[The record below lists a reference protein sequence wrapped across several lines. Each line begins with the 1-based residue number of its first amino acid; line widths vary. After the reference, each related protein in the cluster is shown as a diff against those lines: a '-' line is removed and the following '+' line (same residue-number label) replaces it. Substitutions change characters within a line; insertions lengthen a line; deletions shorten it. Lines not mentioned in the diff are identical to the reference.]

1 MIRVLHVIHGMDCG
15 GTENLIMNLY
25 RHMDRDKVQFD
36 FLVHTTKHCFFDDE
50 ILRMGGQIYRAPYY
64 KMYNALQYKKAVSAL
79 FRDNPQWSIIHG
91 HLGSCACI
99 YLREARKFGLFTIAH
114 SHAIK
119 FKDITLKELLYRGH
133 AVLTRGV
140 ADYYMACS
148 KQAGIDRYGKK
159 IANGLYF
166 SVLNNSID
174 SKEYDFNRNVRE
186 SIRKELNLSDDI
198 FVMGHIGRMTAE
210 KNHLFML
217 DVLKEVIQHESNV
230 RLLFVG
236 DGPLKEIITLKAK
249 ELGLDDYVIMTGVRR
264 DVPKVLMAMDAFLFP
279 SKNEGLG
286 ISLVEAQ
293 ASGLKCLASE
303 EGIPKEAKISDL
315 VEFLPLAGGCSKW
328 ANRLLRIKGTTEN
341 SRHPMSNCVR
351 ESGYDIVETS
361 QWLEHFYFESLG
373 IKS

>member
-1 MIRVLHVIHGMDCG
+1 MIRVLHVVHGMDCG

-25 RHMDRDKVQFD
+25 RNIDRDKVQFD
-36 FLVHTTKHCFFDDE
+36 FLVHTIRHCFFDDE
-50 ILRMGGQIYRAPYY
+50 ILKMGGEIYRAPYY
-64 KMYNALQYKKAVSAL
+64 KMYNYLQYKKAVSTL
-79 FRDNPQWSIIHG
+79 FRDNPQWSIVHG

-99 YLREARKFGLFTIAH
+99 YLREARKHGLFTIAH

-119 FKDITLKELLYRGH
+119 FKDINFKELLYRGH
-133 AVLTRGV
+133 ALLTRGV

-148 KQAGIDRYGKK
+148 KQAGIDRFGKK
-159 IANGLYF
+159 IANGVIF
-166 SVLNNSID
+166 SVLYNSID
-174 SKEYDFNRNVRE
+174 SKKYDFDEVVRL
-186 SIRKELNLSDDI
+186 SIRKELHISDET
-198 FVMGHIGRMTAE
+198 FVIGHIGRMTAE

-217 DVLKEVIQHESNV
+217 DILKEVMRHDDSV
-230 RLLFVG
+230 RLLLVG
-236 DGPLKEIITLKAK
+236 DGPLKESIILKAK
-249 ELGLDDYVIMTGVRR
+249 RLGIENNIILTGVRR
-264 DVPKVLMAMDAFLFP
+264 DVYKLLMAMDVFIFP

-315 VEFLPLAGGCSKW
+315 VYFVPLTGGCNIW
-328 ANRLLRIKGTTEN
+328 ADKLLSLKGSTKYL
-341 SRHPMSNCVR
+341 RQPMSNRIR

-361 QWLEHFYFESLG
+361 RWLENFYFNSLG